1 MATALRAVR
10 LRCCHAG
17 RQHCVSIGPAPAVAT
32 GWATALAT
40 VAIGFYVGA
49 GWAVSLIARFAG

>member
-1 MATALRAVR
+1 
-10 LRCCHAG
+10 
-17 RQHCVSIGPAPAVAT
+17 VAT
-32 GWATALAT
+32 GWVTALAT

>member
-1 MATALRAVR
+1 MGLIQRDGLFVMAGA
-10 LRCCHAG
+10 
-17 RQHCVSIGPAPAVAT
+17 AVAT